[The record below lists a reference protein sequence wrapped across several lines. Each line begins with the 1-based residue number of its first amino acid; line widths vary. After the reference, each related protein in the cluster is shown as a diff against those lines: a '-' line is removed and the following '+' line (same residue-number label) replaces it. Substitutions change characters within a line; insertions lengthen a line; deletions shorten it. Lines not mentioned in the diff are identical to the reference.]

1 MKIETCDTPDV
12 CHEME
17 VPLKLINMLDKCNH
31 DGYLTDDDQSIV
43 GIVNCLNEKSTHIV
57 IVSEKV
63 TCDQFQ
69 AFSVSFINFIPI

>member
-1 MKIETCDTPDV
+1 
-12 CHEME
+12 ME

>member
-1 MKIETCDTPDV
+1 
-12 CHEME
+12 ME

-63 TCDQFQ
+63 TCDQFK